1 MPAWT
6 PLLLIFYRRPWM
18 CNIKPA
24 EEIPLKVILENRL
37 DEKVVLWFYLGVLYT
52 TGACKWLTIGM
63 ESEHVGSKC

>member
-1 MPAWT
+1 
-6 PLLLIFYRRPWM
+6 M